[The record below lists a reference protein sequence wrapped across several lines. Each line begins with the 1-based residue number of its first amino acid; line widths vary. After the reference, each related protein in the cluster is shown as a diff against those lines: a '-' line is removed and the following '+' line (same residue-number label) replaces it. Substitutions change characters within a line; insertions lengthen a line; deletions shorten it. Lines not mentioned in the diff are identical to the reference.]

1 MQVMTEQ
8 ASSAGLFDDGYMGYV
23 AVALYGP
30 EREVAANFTGP
41 LPDLEEGAE
50 LRLIAT
56 PAGVRIECGGA
67 YAVMPPPVAGALARH
82 ILYLA
87 DLSAAL
93 GRSGM
98 PPKPPKGK
106 NV

>member
-1 MQVMTEQ
+1 MTEQ
-8 ASSAGLFDDGYMGYV
+8 ASSAGLFGDGYMGYV

-56 PAGVRIECGGA
+56 PAGVRVECGGA
-67 YAVMPPPVAGALARH
+67 QAVMPPAVAESLARSL
-82 ILYLA
+82 LYLA
-87 DLSAAL
+87 ALSDAWSRA
-93 GRSGM
+93 GM
-98 PPKPPKGK
+98 PVECLKGH
-106 NV
+106 V